1 VVSGGQIEIN
11 FSGELKGKE
20 RKEKK
25 RKAAQPRAMGG
36 TRGGTS
42 SDASVES
49 FYHREL
55 SYRRLANAQPF
66 NLAHLSM
73 GFASGAQ
80 HQTQIETEAPAIQ
93 ATTAITMATATTV
106 PQKTVVVPLV
116 GMANVPQYA
125 AQLAIDAHRSQLTKR
140 HVYSR
145 YLYPFLGGDLT
156 VKERMDGKTRDDDDS
171 NAVFAYPWE
180 VYTAQENSVGIPNI
194 MQFRSP
200 IVPGCESL
208 FVKQLIQEIKEGQYE
223 RIIVLDSKDRGLW
236 HGEAEAG
243 ADGRDEGEVMQWHS
257 VALRDLTVDDST
269 NTGNTE
275 KMCTLQSIEETSPV
289 VRLLVDQL
297 NGLEVSVNYAAVA
310 VYEGWNWPAVEALQ
324 RQAGLTDTT
333 TRGYGLGVG
342 RREQQWTPD
351 VYV

>member
-1 VVSGGQIEIN
+1 V
-11 FSGELKGKE
+11 
-20 RKEKK
+20 
-25 RKAAQPRAMGG
+25 
-36 TRGGTS
+36 
-42 SDASVES
+42 
-49 FYHREL
+49 
-55 SYRRLANAQPF
+55 NAQPF
-66 NLAHLSM
+66 NLAHLSV
-73 GFASGAQ
+73 GFASAAQ
-80 HQTQIETEAPAIQ
+80 HQAQIETRAPAIQ
-93 ATTAITMATATTV
+93 ATTATAMATAITV
-106 PQKTVVVPLV
+106 PHKTVVVPLV

-125 AQLAIDAHRSQLTKR
+125 AQLAIDAHRPQLTKR

-156 VKERMDGKTRDDDDS
+156 VQERMDGKTRDDDDDDDS

-180 VYTAQENSVGIPNI
+180 VYTVQENSVGIPDI

-236 HGEAEAG
+236 HGEAAAEVE
-243 ADGRDEGEVMQWHS
+243 ADGKSEGGDEGEVMQWHS
-257 VALRDLTVDDST
+257 VSLRDLTVDDST

-297 NGLEVSVNYAAVA
+297 NGLEVSVHYAAVA

-324 RQAGLTDTT
+324 RQAGLTDITT
-333 TRGYGLGVG
+333 HGYGLGVG